1 MSPNIIWLLPPAGVL
16 LGFAASLAA
25 FRLKPL
31 SAAGYS
37 RRSYPALEAAD
48 LKLGLISAFLLL
60 ALAILAAGGYSL
72 HREHCRARSLADLS
86 DYGRTRIIDIRDI
99 GLPKT
104 IDDRRLNR
112 EPFSAPVAQSP
123 TYGIPKPV
131 EADLIEDDGAMTQ
144 GDLGASLS
152 ARGALNPDSLKG
164 PVDIADDGLLPAK
177 GSFQDLG
184 RQPELIRSVRP
195 VYPSICVNAGFE
207 GRVYLNLLLDLDGRV
222 TLAEVAKSSGNS
234 ALDQA
239 ALDAARQFLFSPA
252 LSPDGKPVRVWVAYP
267 ITFSLSRN

>member
-16 LGFAASLAA
+16 LGFAASLAV

-37 RRSYPALEAAD
+37 RRNYPALEAAD
-48 LKLGLISAFLLL
+48 LKLGLLSASLLL
-60 ALAILAAGGYSL
+60 VLVVLTAGGYSHYL
-72 HREHCRARSLADLS
+72 SLSRSRLEADLT
-86 DYGRTRIIDIRDI
+86 DYGRIRIIDIRDI

-104 IDDRRLNR
+104 IDDRRLHR
-112 EPFSAPVAQSP
+112 EPLFAPVTQSP

-131 EADLIEDDGAMTQ
+131 EADPIKDDGAMTQ

-152 ARGALNPDSLKG
+152 ARATLNPDSLKG
-164 PVDIADDGLLPAK
+164 PVDIADDGQLPDK

-207 GRVYLNLLLDLDGRV
+207 GRVYLSLLLDLDGRV
-222 TLAEVAKSSGNS
+222 KLAEVAQSSGNS

-239 ALDAARQFLFSPA
+239 ALNAARQFLFSPA
-252 LSPDGKPVRVWVAYP
+252 LSPEGKPVRVWMAYP